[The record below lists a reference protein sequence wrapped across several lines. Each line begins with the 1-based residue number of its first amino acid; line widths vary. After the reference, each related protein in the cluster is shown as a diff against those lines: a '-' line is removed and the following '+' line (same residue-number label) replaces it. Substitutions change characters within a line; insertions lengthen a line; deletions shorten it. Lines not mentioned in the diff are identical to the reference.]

1 VDPFPR
7 LRPSDRG
14 VDLPA
19 GAARWLAIL
28 VGRAL
33 PAGDLPVRAGRV
45 PAVPACPGRS
55 RHGGRSSSMTPVAA
69 PGPSPRLWVTVRS
82 VVYTAR
88 QQGYE
93 AATRRVSLQQM
104 AVLFGSEPSK
114 DERS

>member
-1 VDPFPR
+1 
-7 LRPSDRG
+7 
-14 VDLPA
+14 
-19 GAARWLAIL
+19 
-28 VGRAL
+28 
-33 PAGDLPVRAGRV
+33 
-45 PAVPACPGRS
+45 
-55 RHGGRSSSMTPVAA
+55 MTPVAA